1 MWVFAHRGESA
12 IYPENSRDAIA
23 ACDSSEMDG
32 IEVDLYQAGDRFVVF
47 HDRWMMR
54 VLGLQKKITDLTPEE
69 LERIVGRDDKPLPD
83 LAWLLKT
90 TKDKELTLNIELKNI
105 QDVALFHKQL
115 SQLILELSF
124 DVSRLLISA
133 FDHTYLLQLSNLE
146 PKLKLGLLTSSIPLD
161 VAYLIPNFE
170 IYSVH
175 LDMNCIS
182 ADLIQKLKK
191 RGVKVFVFT
200 VDQESE
206 IDWLLNQQVDAIF
219 ANDPRQAYKIINN
232 LL

>member
-12 IYPENSRDAIA
+12 IYPENSRNAIA

-32 IEVDLYQAGDRFVVF
+32 IEVDLYQAGNRFVVF

-54 VLGLQKKITDLTPEE
+54 VLGLQKKVTELEPEE
-69 LERIVGRDDKPLPD
+69 LERIIGRDDNPLPD
-83 LAWLLKT
+83 LTWLLAT
-90 TKDKELTLNIELKNI
+90 VVDKGLTLNIELKNI
-105 QDVALFHKQL
+105 QDVAVFYRQL
-115 SQLILELSF
+115 NALIETHQFDLEH
-124 DVSRLLISA
+124 LLISS
-133 FDHTYLLQLSNLE
+133 FDHTYLLQLSELQ
-146 PKLKLGLLTSSIPLD
+146 PKLRLGLLTASLPLD
-161 VAYLIPNFE
+161 VSHLIPSFP

-175 LDMNCIS
+175 LDMNCLS
-182 ADLIQKLKK
+182 KELIDALKK
-191 RGVKVFVFT
+191 HNVKVFVFT

-206 IDWLLNQQVDAIF
+206 IVWLLNHQVDGIF